1 MYDKHPNMELFDL
14 RSLKS
19 FNDETLLFV
28 YLCNYSVSQTSIFV
42 FCFFFFLGGGGG
54 GRNMS

>member
-54 GRNMS
+54 GGA